1 MTGYEY
7 QDFDPYDE
15 TVAAQ
20 EILAR
25 YATLREKCPVG
36 YSEAKGGGYF
46 VMGDAEVKEA
56 AKAADV
62 FSSADGILFPP
73 DPHPTFVPI
82 EHDRPEHT
90 WWRQIMS
97 PPFTPQAVRELE
109 PRITAVVDARI
120 DTFIAAG
127 RADLV
132 TEFALRIPTA
142 IIAYLLGFEDGSARQ
157 MVDVVD
163 MFFETKGTERFPE
176 WIAAFNEFVLAETA
190 IRREHPRDDYLTQL
204 IVNEHEGRMLTHED
218 LFSLMVS
225 FALPGYESTVSGMAT
240 LLLHAGRDQEL
251 RERLM
256 ADPALIPGAVEEAV
270 RIAVPLQF
278 FRRWTT
284 QDAVLGGVEIPAK
297 SNVVLCYGA
306 AAHDPRTTPNP
317 EVFDPTRKINS
328 HTGFGWGI
336 HRCLGMGLAR
346 TEMRIA
352 LERILHRIPDYRV
365 DDSAGFG
372 PLIGGMVMTLTSLP
386 ITFEPR
392 AA

>member
-1 MTGYEY
+1 MTAYEY
-7 QDFDPYDE
+7 TDFDPYDE
-15 TVAAQ
+15 SVTGE
-20 EILAR
+20 EIFTR
-25 YATLREKCPVG
+25 YTALRDKCPVG
-36 YSEAKGGGYF
+36 YSEAKGGAYF
-46 VMGDAEVKEA
+46 VLGDAEVKAA

-62 FSSADGILFPP
+62 FSSADGILFPL
-73 DPHPTFVPI
+73 DPHPKFVPI
-82 EHDRPEHT
+82 EHDRPEHS

-109 PRITAVVDARI
+109 PRITEVVDAQI
-120 DTFIAAG
+120 DTFIATG

-132 TEFALRIPTA
+132 NDFALRIPTG
-142 IIAYLLGFEDGSARQ
+142 IIAYLLGFEGESRQ
-157 MVDVVD
+157 RMIDVVD
-163 MFFETKGTERFPE
+163 MFFETKGTERFGE
-176 WIAAFNEFVLAETA
+176 WIAAFDDFVLAETT

-240 LLLHAGRDQEL
+240 LLLHVGRDRDL
-251 RERLM
+251 RDRLM
-256 ADPALIPGAVEEAV
+256 TDPSLIPGAVEEAV

-278 FRRWTT
+278 FRRYTT
-284 QDAVLGGVEIPAK
+284 EDTTLGGVEIPAK

-306 AAHDPRTTPNP
+306 AARDPLTNP
-317 EVFDPTRKINS
+317 KPDTFDPTRKING
-328 HTGFGWGI
+328 HVGFGWGI

-365 DDSAGFG
+365 DDDVVFG

-386 ITFEPR
+386 VTFEPR
-392 AA
+392 AG